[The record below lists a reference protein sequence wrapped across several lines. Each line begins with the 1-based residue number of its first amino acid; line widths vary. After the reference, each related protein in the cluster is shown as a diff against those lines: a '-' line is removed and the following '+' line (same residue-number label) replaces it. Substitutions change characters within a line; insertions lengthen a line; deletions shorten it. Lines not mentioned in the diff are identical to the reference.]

1 MLLELRLISL
11 RFHSHQPPLVC
22 FFLLESQVSEG
33 ETASK
38 APTYPCF
45 LADLM
50 GNAPKGHSS
59 VVPCA
64 PARHAQD
71 KALVGRVTARGRIGA
86 VGFLQFSAMYDETSP
101 KNNSQPLPAAALEE
115 KSSCRKS
122 KILNLTLTAS
132 LPALPEPSP
141 LFNNPQEDHHVSSAG
156 QVKSNTVFWQ
166 EGTGTEPQLSHLR
179 C

>member
-1 MLLELRLISL
+1 
-11 RFHSHQPPLVC
+11 
-22 FFLLESQVSEG
+22 
-33 ETASK
+33 
-38 APTYPCF
+38 
-45 LADLM
+45 
-50 GNAPKGHSS
+50 
-59 VVPCA
+59 
-64 PARHAQD
+64 
-71 KALVGRVTARGRIGA
+71 
-86 VGFLQFSAMYDETSP
+86 MYDETSP

-115 KSSCRKS
+115 KSSCGKS
-122 KILNLTLTAS
+122 QILNLTLTAS